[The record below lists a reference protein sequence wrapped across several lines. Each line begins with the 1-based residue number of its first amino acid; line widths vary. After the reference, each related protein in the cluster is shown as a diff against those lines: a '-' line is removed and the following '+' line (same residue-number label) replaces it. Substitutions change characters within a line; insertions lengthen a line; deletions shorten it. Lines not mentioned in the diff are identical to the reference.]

1 MFYKKWISTP
11 DLFFINLISSGSESE
26 YEEK

>member
-1 MFYKKWISTP
+1 MFYKKWISNI
-11 DLFFINLISSGSESE
+11 DLFFINLICSGSESE